1 MFDYGAVLAS
11 KSVDPT
17 SKPWPGAWAPPMVEA
32 AWHGELY
39 TTLIY
44 QSRCMYINLNLM
56 LSWQGTNLAAYETDF
71 YHNIV
76 SETPEMRQV
85 SLN

>member
-1 MFDYGAVLAS
+1 
-11 KSVDPT
+11 
-17 SKPWPGAWAPPMVEA
+17 
-32 AWHGELY
+32 
-39 TTLIY
+39 
-44 QSRCMYINLNLM
+44 MYINLNLM